1 MFVDKFLDKETI
13 TIKSGDGGD
22 GAVSFMR
29 YKGVANGGP
38 DGGDGGKGGDIYFV
52 ADRHRS
58 SLIDFMY
65 KRKYVAENGGKGGTN
80 KCHGKDGEDE
90 AKYLADDLAAELNA
104 EVVCTIGHKIVLY
117 RRSLKDG
124 VKHIEF

>member
-52 ADRHRS
+52 GDKDMRT
-58 SLIDFMY
+58 
-65 KRKYVAENGGKGGTN
+65 GTVPALSTLCISAN
-80 KCHGKDGEDE
+80 TLPKTAARAALTSAT
-90 AKYLADDLAAELNA
+90 AKTAKTY
-104 EVVCTIGHKIVLY
+104 I
-117 RRSLKDG
+117 
-124 VKHIEF
+124 